1 VLHRR
6 ATLGTLEDAGA
17 AFLDVG
23 PAIATLSGLALQLLG
38 TCIAAWG
45 LVRTWHAYSKLP
57 LVPWWGQARARVG
70 SWRRWLLSHLPGPL
84 RRAPQTNALAGHG
97 EGHATAGG
105 YLTTGWGPLP
115 DDPEAALRAVDS
127 HTREL
132 LSRLEASEVA
142 FKDAVDRVRR
152 DLRLGLDEEAQERA
166 ESVRRLATEGLRA
179 ALVGFGFLVAGLL
192 IQGAAVVW
200 LLRA

>member
-1 VLHRR
+1 
-6 ATLGTLEDAGA
+6 
-17 AFLDVG
+17 
-23 PAIATLSGLALQLLG
+23 
-38 TCIAAWG
+38 
-45 LVRTWHAYSKLP
+45 
-57 LVPWWGQARARVG
+57 
-70 SWRRWLLSHLPGPL
+70 
-84 RRAPQTNALAGHG
+84 
-97 EGHATAGG
+97 
-105 YLTTGWGPLP
+105 
-115 DDPEAALRAVDS
+115 VDS